1 MPGSASRESGRRRG
15 ITGDFGEE
23 MDSRKLVRL
32 ARILALLGSDHP
44 GERAS
49 AAYAADRMI
58 ASLGTTWLDL
68 LRPTPAPSRPTSYG
82 VDERAAA
89 EARMRQLRANNE
101 RLEKQVRSL
110 RRRLAAK
117 QDAERRRRM
126 AADEV
131 ENRPG

>member
-1 MPGSASRESGRRRG
+1 
-15 ITGDFGEE
+15 

-49 AAYAADRMI
+49 AAYAADRMV